1 MNKKSEETTS
11 SLDWMFY
18 WSLPQYKPRP
28 AQQEIINKIIWAI
41 DKGYKNIILEA
52 GTGIGKSAIA
62 TTLANMYK
70 DSFILTMT
78 KQLQNQ
84 YRNDFP
90 NLVEVKGRANYQCLQ
105 RGNCD
110 FCIQKELDRKR
121 CTGCRFLAA
130 LEEAENSDN
139 VITNYDFFYLA
150 LVSNFDQR
158 KLLILD
164 EAHNLERK
172 ILALSSYSL
181 DRESINIKFGFDIF
195 QCVIDGDKSVNELK
209 KDNQFWID
217 MCRQLS
223 EKCKD
228 RISRLNLPVDVQT
241 SLDYFK
247 QNPEKFKERQEL
259 KEDIEYYNKI
269 ATRLQNRELIIDLP
283 DYQKIKE
290 DEKYNNKLK
299 AEFKPYSVTN
309 ETMRFL
315 SMANVCIF
323 LTGTLGSKN
332 KFCKWN
338 NINPKETYYIYQKS
352 PFTLENRPII
362 LDYVGNMSGSTHGR
376 ANWKN
381 NRALDKIKEILDRH
395 RYQKGVIHTSST
407 EQAKWIKDNLK
418 DYDLIVADGDER
430 NRIISDFAASD
441 KKSVLVGASIK
452 DGVDFKGDICRF
464 QIIFKIPYPQL
475 NELVKYRKKQDH
487 SWFFYQAVMAIM
499 QAYGRGIRDMDD
511 YCTMYII
518 DSSFNNLFERNSRF
532 FNQYFKEAVLEA
544 RKDLRARRRKKAS
557 KKY

>member
-110 FCIQKELDRKR
+110 FCIQKELARKR

-209 KDNQFWID
+209 KDIE
-217 MCRQLS
+217 CV
-223 EKCKD
+223 K
-228 RISRLNLPVDVQT
+228 
-241 SLDYFK
+241 
-247 QNPEKFKERQEL
+247 KEVE
-259 KEDIEYYNKI
+259 EM
-269 ATRLQNRELIIDLP
+269 P
-283 DYQKIKE
+283 
-290 DEKYNNKLK
+290 
-299 AEFKPYSVTN
+299 
-309 ETMRFL
+309 
-315 SMANVCIF
+315 
-323 LTGTLGSKN
+323 
-332 KFCKWN
+332 
-338 NINPKETYYIYQKS
+338 
-352 PFTLENRPII
+352 
-362 LDYVGNMSGSTHGR
+362 SG
-376 ANWKN
+376 
-381 NRALDKIKEILDRH
+381 
-395 RYQKGVIHTSST
+395 Y
-407 EQAKWIKDNLK
+407 
-418 DYDLIVADGDER
+418 
-430 NRIISDFAASD
+430 
-441 KKSVLVGASIK
+441 
-452 DGVDFKGDICRF
+452 
-464 QIIFKIPYPQL
+464 
-475 NELVKYRKKQDH
+475 
-487 SWFFYQAVMAIM
+487 
-499 QAYGRGIRDMDD
+499 DD
-511 YCTMYII
+511 YELQEIKSLIEEIKMNMPY
-518 DSSFNNLFERNSRF
+518 
-532 FNQYFKEAVLEA
+532 
-544 RKDLRARRRKKAS
+544 
-557 KKY
+557 